1 VHPSIELKAITNPR
15 PSTSIT
21 LNELAV
27 SSQQM
32 DIVTYPNPEVIKFI
46 QDHVV
51 PVRLPS
57 YAKPEAADFNVNLKE
72 AYEKLQADY
81 PSSEWAKLL

>member
-1 VHPSIELKAITNPR
+1 
-15 PSTSIT
+15 
-21 LNELAV
+21 
-27 SSQQM
+27 M

-72 AYEKLQADY
+72 AYEKLQADQLRIDFCRRKLEEIVGSVYTFY
-81 PSSEWAKLL
+81 PAGYL